1 MGTAMTPRRACVI
14 KLAVI
19 GDSSAASTAVPVEH
33 PPGFRARRAQNWV
46 FLGLMYGFFYM
57 SRYNFAAIG
66 ARIGEL
72 FGWSNA
78 QYGTVVSAGVLVYG
92 LSVFLNGPLADR
104 MGGKRALLIGAAG
117 AAVFNLLFG
126 FCHLFL
132 AAPAIVEKGRV
143 LQPAVYAHGMD
154 GSTTIATLAA

>member
-19 GDSSAASTAVPVEH
+19 AASAAGPVEH

-57 SRYNFAAIG
+57 SRYNFAAIND
-66 ARIGEL
+66 AIGEK
-72 FGWSNA
+72 FGWTNT
-78 QYGTVVSAGVLVYG
+78 QYGDIVTLALSVYG
-92 LSVFLNGPLADR
+92 FSVFLNGPIADKI
-104 MGGKRALLIGAAG
+104 GGKRAILLGSCGAAL
-117 AAVFNLLFG
+117 FNLLFG

-132 AAPAIVEKGRV
+132 AK
-143 LQPAVYAHGMD
+143 PAVWQNGKVVTPALFAHGM
-154 GSTTIATLAA
+154 T